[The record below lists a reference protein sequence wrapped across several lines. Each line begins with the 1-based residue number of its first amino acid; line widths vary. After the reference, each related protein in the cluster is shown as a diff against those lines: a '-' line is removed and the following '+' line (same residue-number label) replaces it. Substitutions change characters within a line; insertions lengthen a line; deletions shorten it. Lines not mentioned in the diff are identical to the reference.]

1 MFVVINR
8 APGLK
13 LVVETLL
20 SSVQSI
26 GNIMVICFVIFMIF
40 AILGVQVCLTKMK
53 FMGVIDEFVVEVVQ
67 RKVLLL

>member
-13 LVVETLL
+13 RVVETLL

-40 AILGVQVCLTKMK
+40 SILGVQVCLTKMK